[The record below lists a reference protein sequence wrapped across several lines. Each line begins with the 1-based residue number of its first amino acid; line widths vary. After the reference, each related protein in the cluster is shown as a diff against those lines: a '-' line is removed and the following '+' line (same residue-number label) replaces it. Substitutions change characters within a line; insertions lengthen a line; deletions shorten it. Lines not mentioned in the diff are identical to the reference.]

1 MEGFQKKL
9 WKIPL
14 SVLTPPP
21 RRGKYKVFFCETR
34 PFFEHFL
41 KKVYFHPLREG
52 PKSSEPQNF
61 AKVCKW
67 FFKKFMQCGVQ
78 ICKRNFKILLPKI
91 PPERLKNFWELV
103 KFHQKVSLNQFL
115 MKNFFL

>member
-1 MEGFQKKL
+1 MDFTNAKD
-9 WKIPL
+9 
-14 SVLTPPP
+14 
-21 RRGKYKVFFCETR
+21 GKSKDAALC
-34 PFFEHFL
+34 
-41 KKVYFHPLREG
+41 EG

-91 PPERLKNFWELV
+91 APEGLKIFWELV
-103 KFHQKVSLNQFL
+103 KFHQKVSLNQILMINFL
-115 MKNFFL
+115 L